1 MPGRSSKGRRHDAR
15 QEAGAIER
23 LLAELPDLQLLG
35 LLHGASNYTFLARL
49 DPHPPS
55 GLMAVYKPA
64 RGESPL
70 WDFPAGTLY
79 QREVAAYQLS
89 KVLGW
94 PSVPPTVV
102 REHGP
107 HGVGAIQQFVEA
119 DGRHFLSEQVRR
131 PAGPS
136 PSPFLESSAPPAKR
150 PQPGGDSHR
159 EAWLRI
165 ALFDVITNNA
175 DRKSGHCLFDAED
188 RVWVIDHGL
197 TFHTDPKLRTVIWD
211 FSGEPLPAD
220 LCGDVERALM
230 DLEKGALM
238 DVLEPLLS
246 PAELRLLK
254 RRLRGVLDSR
264 WRFPEPT
271 SAWSVP
277 WPPV

>member
-1 MPGRSSKGRRHDAR
+1 M
-15 QEAGAIER
+15 
-23 LLAELPDLQLLG
+23 QLIG
-35 LLHGASNYTFLARL
+35 LLQGASNYTFLAQL

-55 GLMAVYKPA
+55 GLKVVYKPS

-89 KVLGW
+89 KALGW
-94 PSVPPTVV
+94 PRIPPTVV
-102 REHGP
+102 REAAP
-107 HGVGAIQQFVEA
+107 HGVGALQLFVDA
-119 DGRHFLSEQVRR
+119 DGRHFLSEQATPQRGQV
-131 PAGPS
+131 G
-136 PSPFLESSAPPAKR
+136 SSQSETWR
-150 PQPGGDSHR
+150 
-159 EAWLRI
+159 RI

-197 TFHTDPKLRTVIWD
+197 TFHTDPKMRTVIWD
-211 FSGEPLPAD
+211 FSGTPLPAD
-220 LCGDVERALM
+220 LCGDLERALVAV
-230 DLEKGALM
+230 EKGELSEM
-238 DVLEPLLS
+238 LEQLLA
-246 PAELRLLK
+246 PGEIRVLK
-254 RRLRGVLDSR
+254 RRLRGVLDPK